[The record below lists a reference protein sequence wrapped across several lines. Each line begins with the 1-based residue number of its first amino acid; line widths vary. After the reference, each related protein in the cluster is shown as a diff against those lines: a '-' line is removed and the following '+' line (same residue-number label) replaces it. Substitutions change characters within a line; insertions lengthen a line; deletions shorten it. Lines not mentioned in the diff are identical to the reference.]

1 MTVNK
6 NASFSGYASIIRL
19 PDCSKLAINQK
30 NDNDVTICWHESS
43 SFFWRWFVS
52 LAKFRNW
59 SKFYVNIATG
69 SGVMT
74 IQFWKGLIRDP
85 ETGNTSGWVS
95 PNIWRLQQVRDAKF
109 GTDVSNKMLL
119 NAAKYQGYRFYRF
132 WVIRGKLTGGGGGK
146 ILRLRLSN
154 LQYGKGSV
162 K

>member
-6 NASFSGYASIIRL
+6 NASFSGYTSIIRL

-43 SFFWRWFVS
+43 SFFWRWFV
-52 LAKFRNW
+52 
-59 SKFYVNIATG
+59 NIATG

-74 IQFWKGLIRDP
+74 IQFCKGLTRDP

-119 NAAKYQGYRFYRF
+119 HAAKYQGYNFDRF
-132 WVIRGKLTGGGGGK
+132 WVIRGKPTGGGGGK
-146 ILRLRLSN
+146 IT
-154 LQYGKGSV
+154 QITV